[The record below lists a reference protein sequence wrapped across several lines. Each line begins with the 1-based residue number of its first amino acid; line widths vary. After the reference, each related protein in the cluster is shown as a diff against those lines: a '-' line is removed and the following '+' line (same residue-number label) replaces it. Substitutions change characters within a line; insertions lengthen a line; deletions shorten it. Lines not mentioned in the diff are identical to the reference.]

1 MRTLIYFGI
10 LNAVLVA
17 MLIGQSTDSHAQTGG
32 PYDLSRNL
40 VGGGGGRSAA
50 GTLEIEGSVGEPA
63 SGQASAANGISVR
76 SGFWSFGGPLAPTAA
91 TVGISGR
98 VTTSGGHG
106 IKNVEVLLISPS
118 GEVRRA
124 LSAPFGFFRF
134 ENVMSGQSYIVTVTA
149 RQHVFNNPTRIIDVE
164 DELTGVDF
172 TAEPF

>member
-1 MRTLIYFGI
+1 MRI
-10 LNAVLVA
+10 LLVLLLLWVA
-17 MLIGQSTDSHAQTGG
+17 GPVTGQTGG
-32 PYDLSRNL
+32 TYDLSRNL
-40 VGGGGGRSAA
+40 IGGGGGRSAA
-50 GTLEIEGSVGEPA
+50 GTLELEGSVGEPA
-63 SGQASAANGISVR
+63 SGQASAANGISVS

-91 TVGISGR
+91 TVGVSGR

-134 ENVMSGQSYIVTVTA
+134 ENVMSGQSYVVTVTA
-149 RQHVFNNPTRIIDVE
+149 RQHVFNNPTRIINVE